1 MKVVRKGTQK
11 QHLAF
16 LKDCWWLLL
25 LSAWPWG
32 PLHLLNLG
40 FTSNQQGFHLWN
52 SGVILKRHFTFVLG
66 SQRTASIFTDHRIQR
81 DASRLR
87 MGSCRGESRKR
98 SPWP

>member
-1 MKVVRKGTQK
+1 MAAPALCMALGS
-11 QHLAF
+11 LASPEF
-16 LKDCWWLLL
+16 GVYFQ
-25 LSAWPWG
+25 STGIA
-32 PLHLLNLG
+32 
-40 FTSNQQGFHLWN
+40 FVELWCDF
-52 SGVILKRHFTFVLG
+52 KRHFTFVLG